1 MDELVLVTKW
11 NLMNREVQFCALNDE
26 AKNLENKLDDILGQ
40 EMKHIVRKS
49 NRYASM
55 HLRCNLTPYHLV

>member
-11 NLMNREVQFCALNDE
+11 NLLNREVQFCALNDE
-26 AKNLENKLDDILGQ
+26 ANGLESKLDELLEQ

-49 NRYASM
+49 NR
-55 HLRCNLTPYHLV
+55 